1 MNSAAAGLALL
12 ALLLPLDRSEAATK
26 VLEEIVEQKHAVDRD
41 ATLSIRNTDGSVRV
55 YGGNVPEIT
64 IRAAKRAYTAE
75 RLRGIV
81 VEVKAARTNVTIDTI
96 FPPRQNT
103 WTDHSGR
110 VEYFIIVP
118 ETIKITRLD
127 LVNGE
132 VMVAG
137 LRGGSAT
144 AHLVNGWLGG
154 VNCFGD
160 LNLSV
165 VNGRLDVAYDWWEN
179 HKFSAK
185 VSSVNGALRAIL
197 PSHGSVA
204 LSARTGTGRIVDVF
218 GANPSG
224 VGGVLRVLET
234 ATGPQPESSI
244 EMKTTGGNIRIE
256 KSY

>member
-12 ALLLPLDRSEAATK
+12 LTLLPLGRSEATQRF
-26 VLEEIVEQKHAVDRD
+26 LEEIVEQKHAVARD
-41 ATLSIRNTDGSVRV
+41 ATLSIRNVDGSVRV

-64 IRAAKRAYTAE
+64 IRAAKKAYTVE

-81 VEVKAARTNVTIDTI
+81 VDVKATRTNVTIDTI
-96 FPPRQNT
+96 FPPRKST
-103 WTDHSGR
+103 WSDRSGR
-110 VEYFIIVP
+110 VEYTIIVP
-118 ETIKITRLD
+118 ETIKITSLN

-132 VMVAG
+132 VMLKD

-160 LNLSV
+160 LNLSI
-165 VNGRLDVAYDWWEN
+165 VNGRLDVAYDWFEH

-185 VSSVNGALRAIL
+185 ASSVNGTLRAIL
-197 PSHGSVA
+197 PRHGAVA
-204 LSARTGTGRIVDVF
+204 LNAQTKTGRIVDTF
-218 GANPSG
+218 GLDPGG
-224 VGGVLRVLET
+224 VGDSGRVLET

>member
-12 ALLLPLDRSEAATK
+12 VILLLLGRAEAAPK
-26 VLEEIVEQKHAVDRD
+26 VLEEVVEQKHAVDRD

-81 VEVKAARTNVTIDTI
+81 VDVKATRTNVAIDTI
-96 FPPRQNT
+96 FPPRKNA
-103 WTDHSGR
+103 WSDRSGR
-110 VEYFIIVP
+110 VEYSIIVP
-118 ETIKITRLD
+118 ETIRITSLN

-132 VMVAG
+132 VMVKD

-160 LNLSV
+160 LNLSI

-179 HKFSAK
+179 HKFTAK
-185 VSSVNGALRAIL
+185 ASSVNGALRAIL
-197 PSHGSVA
+197 PSHGAVA
-204 LSARTGTGRIVDVF
+204 LSARTGAGRIIDVF
-218 GANPSG
+218 G
-224 VGGVLRVLET
+224 
-234 ATGPQPESSI
+234 PESA
-244 EMKTTGGNIRIE
+244 R
-256 KSY
+256 